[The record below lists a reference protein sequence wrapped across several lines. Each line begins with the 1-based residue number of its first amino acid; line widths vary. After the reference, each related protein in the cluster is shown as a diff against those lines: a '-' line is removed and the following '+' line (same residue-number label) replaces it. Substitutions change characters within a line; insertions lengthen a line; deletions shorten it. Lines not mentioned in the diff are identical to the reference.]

1 MLHSRPRQF
10 LVMAILCLSLI
21 QAVHAADPVA
31 TDFTLP
37 TASGT
42 VRLAEHR
49 NEVVY
54 LDFWASW
61 CIPCRKS
68 FPWMNEMTRRYG
80 KQGLTVLAV
89 NLDKERELA
98 EQFLHEIPAKF
109 TIADDPEGKV
119 AEQYEVQGMPSSY
132 IIDRWGHIVRV
143 HLGFRESDTRDME
156 HVLRQALRSN

>member
-1 MLHSRPRQF
+1 MPLPRPRHV
-10 LVMAILCLSLI
+10 LVTALLCLCLF
-21 QAVHAADPVA
+21 QTAYGEPTA

-42 VRLAEHR
+42 VSLTEHR

-68 FPWMNEMTRRYG
+68 FPWLNEMARRYG
-80 KQGLTVLAV
+80 KQGLTILAV

-98 EQFLHEIPAKF
+98 EQFLHEIPANF
-109 TIADDPEGKV
+109 TIAFDPEGKV
-119 AEQYEVQGMPSSY
+119 ADQYEVEGMPSSY
-132 IIDRWGHIVRV
+132 IIDRQGRIVSV
-143 HLGFRESDTRDME
+143 HLGFREEDARDME
-156 HVLRQALRSN
+156 RILRQALRSN